1 MLSLDSFLKY
11 LKKLTLNTSHVWLLV
26 SLIVWMVGIGGSDL
40 YAMPALIGLIF
51 LFRDIVIND
60 RPLTYFST
68 SINHRL
74 VKVLYFLLILVVLA
88 KTLLSLYSFSWHIFD
103 VGSYS
108 NVVFNL
114 SNGLNYN
121 SFLQIPATYDH
132 FTPSL
137 SLFVPLYWIG
147 ASVHWLTFAKAL
159 SYLSVPLVVYYW
171 LKDKTESNFRFKLS
185 FLFGLWMLIL
195 YKPAVSSSFFEFS
208 PSSLAPPLIIL
219 SFLLMEKRRWFL
231 FSLTMLFLL
240 GLKEHMGAI
249 LIGYGLFGIFQK
261 NYRTGFTIAAFG
273 FFVTY
278 MMIFQVMP
286 YFRDYQ
292 AFGNT
297 QIAPFQDIPGKAI
310 YLVKLLWP
318 LGFLPLLFWRYG
330 ILAVP
335 AIGVNLLSGR
345 PGMYSTVFHYDDISS
360 TMLLMSCMLILIE
373 RRTILADW
381 LGKKWL
387 KRVFII
393 WIFGFLTQLPA
404 SPTRKLIYA
413 LPKSR
418 HLNLLEDIWNF
429 ENKWQNSSL
438 AVQSAIGPHIHRT
451 DMTIMTQQS
460 SGACVP
466 PKINGMSA
474 DIILLSPDV
483 GHYMINDFE
492 KCIESLEGNT
502 EYKLLN
508 TFKYLV
514 VYERATN

>member
-40 YAMPALIGLIF
+40 YAIPALIGLIF

-68 SINHRL
+68 SVNHRS
-74 VKVLYFLLILVVLA
+74 VTVLYFLLILVVLA

-108 NVVFNL
+108 SVVFNL
-114 SNGLNYN
+114 SNGLIYN
-121 SFLQIPATYDH
+121 SFLQIPATADH

-147 ASVHWLTFAKAL
+147 ATVHWLTFAKAL
-159 SYLSVPLVVYYW
+159 SFLSVPLVAYYW
-171 LKDKTESNFRFKLS
+171 LADKTGSNFRFNLS
-185 FLFGLWMLIL
+185 FLFGLWMLML

-208 PSSLAPPLIIL
+208 PSSLAPPFIIL

-240 GLKEHMGAI
+240 GLKEHMGVL
-249 LIGYGLFGIFQK
+249 LIGFGLFELLK
-261 NYRTGFTIAAFG
+261 RNYRTGFIIVAFG
-273 FFVTY
+273 LFATY
-278 MMIFQVMP
+278 FMIFQVMP

-292 AFGNT
+292 TFGNT
-297 QIAPFQDIPGKAI
+297 QIAPFQDISGKAI

-318 LGFLPLLFWRYG
+318 LGFLPLIFWRYG
-330 ILAVP
+330 ILAAP

-345 PGMYSTVFHYDDISS
+345 TGMYSTGFHYDDISS
-360 TMLLMSCMLILIE
+360 TLLLMSCMLILIE

-381 LGKKWL
+381 LRKKWL
-387 KRVFII
+387 KGVFIV

-404 SPTRKLIYA
+404 SPVRKLRNTI
-413 LPKSR
+413 PKSA
-418 HLNLLEDIWNF
+418 HLNLLEDIWDF
-429 ENKWQNSSL
+429 EKKWPNSSL

-466 PKINGMSA
+466 PKINGMPV

-483 GHYMINDFE
+483 GHYLINDFE
-492 KCIESLEGNT
+492 KCIESLEGNK

-508 TFKYLV
+508 TFQHLV
-514 VYERATN
+514 VYERKWN

>member
-1 MLSLDSFLKY
+1 MLSVDSFLKY

-171 LKDKTESNFRFKLS
+171 LKDKTGSKFRFSLS

-240 GLKEHMGAI
+240 GLKEHMGVI

-278 MMIFQVMP
+278 MMM
-286 YFRDYQ
+286 
-292 AFGNT
+292 
-297 QIAPFQDIPGKAI
+297 
-310 YLVKLLWP
+310 
-318 LGFLPLLFWRYG
+318 
-330 ILAVP
+330 
-335 AIGVNLLSGR
+335 
-345 PGMYSTVFHYDDISS
+345 
-360 TMLLMSCMLILIE
+360 
-373 RRTILADW
+373 
-381 LGKKWL
+381 
-387 KRVFII
+387 
-393 WIFGFLTQLPA
+393 
-404 SPTRKLIYA
+404 
-413 LPKSR
+413 
-418 HLNLLEDIWNF
+418 
-429 ENKWQNSSL
+429 
-438 AVQSAIGPHIHRT
+438 
-451 DMTIMTQQS
+451 
-460 SGACVP
+460 
-466 PKINGMSA
+466 KI
-474 DIILLSPDV
+474 
-483 GHYMINDFE
+483 
-492 KCIESLEGNT
+492 
-502 EYKLLN
+502 
-508 TFKYLV
+508 
-514 VYERATN
+514 

>member
-1 MLSLDSFLKY
+1 MWPLETLLKNLNKLSWTKSIF
-11 LKKLTLNTSHVWLLV
+11 WLGV
-26 SLIVWMVGIGGSDL
+26 CLIVWMLGIEGSDL
-40 YAMPALIGLIF
+40 YALPALIGIIL
-51 LFRDIVIND
+51 LFKEIIIND
-60 RPLTYFST
+60 SPLTLFS
-68 SINHRL
+68 SSVNHTL
-74 VKVLYFLLILVVLA
+74 VKVLYLLLILVVLA

-108 NVVFNL
+108 SVVFNL
-114 SNGLNYN
+114 SQGLNYN
-121 SFLQIPATYDH
+121 SFLQIPATADH

-137 SLFVPLYWIG
+137 AIFSPLYWIEPT
-147 ASVHWLTFAKAL
+147 VHWLTFAKAL

-171 LKDKTESNFRFKLS
+171 LKDKTESNFRFILS

-208 PSSLAPPLIIL
+208 PSSLSPPFIIL

-240 GLKEHMGAI
+240 GLKEHMGVI

-261 NYRTGFTIAAFG
+261 NYRTGFIIATLG
-273 FFVTY
+273 LFVTY

-345 PGMYSTVFHYDDISS
+345 PGMYSTGFHYDDISS
-360 TMLLMSCMLILIE
+360 TLLLMSCMLILIE

-381 LGKKWL
+381 SEKKWL
-387 KRVFII
+387 KGVFII

-404 SPTRKLIYA
+404 SPVRKLKYA
-413 LPKSR
+413 IPKST

-429 ENKWQNSSL
+429 EKKWANSSL
-438 AVQSAIGPHIHRT
+438 AVQSTIGPHLHRT
-451 DMTIMTQQS
+451 DMTIMTQKS
-460 SGACVP
+460 SGECVP
-466 PKINGMSA
+466 PEVNGSPVGL
-474 DIILLSPDV
+474 ILLSPDV

-492 KCIESLEGNT
+492 RCIKSLEGNP

-508 TFKYLV
+508 TFQHLLV
-514 VYERATN
+514 YKRSSN